1 MLNLCPDSVGTGRW
15 RWAYL
20 NRALCHRHTQ
30 GVRSIERNTSV
41 PNDDSSTSV
50 VSRLAAVLNAFQAR
64 DVYLGV
70 NEIARRT
77 ELPKSTVSR
86 LVKEMHEAGFLERK
100 AQKVGLGL
108 QMFEWGERASRRRS
122 LRQVALPFMADLRE
136 ATRQTIHLALLDG
149 TEVVYV
155 EILHREGAPRLPSRV
170 GGRLPAHATG
180 VGKALLAASDP
191 EVIDRAIAAGLV
203 AVGPRTIRN
212 PDVLRQQLRRAAVNG
227 IAYEHEESA
236 PGVVCV
242 ASAVLDSESVP
253 VAAISVS
260 GWAGKV
266 DLRRVGPAVRTA
278 ALSVS
283 RVLAS
288 RNT

>member
-1 MLNLCPDSVGTGRW
+1 M
-15 RWAYL
+15 
-20 NRALCHRHTQ
+20 
-30 GVRSIERNTSV
+30 RSIERNTSV

-180 VGKALLAASDP
+180 VGKALLSASDP

-212 PDVLRQQLRRAAVNG
+212 PDVLRQQLRRAAVSG
-227 IAYEHEESA
+227 IAYEQEESA
-236 PGVVCV
+236 AGVLCV
-242 ASAVLDSESVP
+242 ASAVLDAESVP
-253 VAAISVS
+253 VAAISAS
-260 GWAGKV
+260 GWVGKV

-288 RNT
+288 RDT

>member
-1 MLNLCPDSVGTGRW
+1 MS
-15 RWAYL
+15 
-20 NRALCHRHTQ
+20 
-30 GVRSIERNTSV
+30 SIERNTSLQS
-41 PNDDSSTSV
+41 DDSSTSV
-50 VSRLAAVLNAFQAR
+50 VRRLAAVLDAFRAR
-64 DVYLGV
+64 DVYLGI

-77 ELPKSTVSR
+77 DLPKSTVSR

-122 LRQVALPFMADLRE
+122 VRQVALPFMADLRE
-136 ATRQTIHLALLDG
+136 ATRQTIHLAVLDG

-180 VGKALLAASDP
+180 VGKALLSASDP
-191 EVIDRAIAAGLV
+191 DVIDRVIAAGLV

-212 PDVLRQQLRRAAVNG
+212 PDVLRQQLRRAAVTG
-227 IAYEHEESA
+227 IAYEQEESA
-236 PGVVCV
+236 AGVVCV
-242 ASAVLDSESVP
+242 ASAVLDSENVP

-266 DLRRVGPAVRTA
+266 DIRRVAPAVHTA

-288 RNT
+288 RET

>member
-1 MLNLCPDSVGTGRW
+1 V
-15 RWAYL
+15 
-20 NRALCHRHTQ
+20 
-30 GVRSIERNTSV
+30 RNTSLQS
-41 PNDDSSTSV
+41 DDASTSV
-50 VSRLAAVLNAFQAR
+50 VRRLAAVLDAFRAR
-64 DVYLGV
+64 DVYLGI

-77 ELPKSTVSR
+77 DLPKSTVSR

-136 ATRQTIHLALLDG
+136 ATHQTIHLAVLDG

-191 EVIDRAIAAGLV
+191 DVIGSSDRC
-203 AVGPRTIRN
+203 RTGGSGT
-212 PDVLRQQLRRAAVNG
+212 PD
-227 IAYEHEESA
+227 
-236 PGVVCV
+236 
-242 ASAVLDSESVP
+242 DSES
-253 VAAISVS
+253 
-260 GWAGKV
+260 
-266 DLRRVGPAVRTA
+266 
-278 ALSVS
+278 
-283 RVLAS
+283 
-288 RNT
+288 

>member
-1 MLNLCPDSVGTGRW
+1 M
-15 RWAYL
+15 
-20 NRALCHRHTQ
+20 
-30 GVRSIERNTSV
+30 

-180 VGKALLAASDP
+180 VGKALLSASDP

-242 ASAVLDSESVP
+242 ASAVLDAESVP
-253 VAAISVS
+253 VAAISAS

-288 RNT
+288 RDT

>member
-1 MLNLCPDSVGTGRW
+1 M
-15 RWAYL
+15 
-20 NRALCHRHTQ
+20 
-30 GVRSIERNTSV
+30 RSTERNTAT
-41 PNDDSSTSV
+41 PDDDSSTSV
-50 VSRLAAVLNAFQAR
+50 VRRLAAVLNAFRHR
-64 DVYLGV
+64 DVYRGV

-108 QMFEWGERASRRRS
+108 QMFEWGELASRQRP

-136 ATRQTIHLALLDG
+136 ATRQTIHLAVLDG

-155 EILHREGAPRLPSRV
+155 EILHREDAPRLPSRV

-191 EVIDRAIAAGLV
+191 EVIDRAISAGLV
-203 AVGPRTIRN
+203 AVGPRTIRH
-212 PDVLRQQLRRAAVNG
+212 PDVLRQQLRRAALNG

-236 PGVVCV
+236 AGLVCV
-242 ASAVLDSESVP
+242 ASAVLDSESAP
-253 VAAISVS
+253 VAAISAS
-260 GWAGKV
+260 GWTGKV

-288 RNT
+288 RGT

>member
-1 MLNLCPDSVGTGRW
+1 VS
-15 RWAYL
+15 
-20 NRALCHRHTQ
+20 
-30 GVRSIERNTSV
+30 SIKRNTSLES
-41 PNDDSSTSV
+41 DDSSTSV
-50 VSRLAAVLNAFQAR
+50 VRRLAAVLNAFQAR

-70 NEIARRT
+70 NEIARRAD
-77 ELPKSTVSR
+77 LPKSTVSR
-86 LVKEMHEAGFLERK
+86 LVKEMDEAGFLERK
-100 AQKVGLGL
+100 GHQVGLGL

-122 LRQVALPFMADLRE
+122 VRAVALPFMADLRE
-136 ATRQTIHLALLDG
+136 ATRQTIHLAVLDG

-155 EILHREGAPRLPSRV
+155 EILHREDAPRLPSRV

-180 VGKALLAASDP
+180 VGKALLSASDP
-191 EVIDRAIAAGLV
+191 DVIDRAIGAGLV

-212 PDVLRQQLRRAAVNG
+212 ADVLRQQLRRAAVSG

-236 PGVVCV
+236 AGVVCV
-242 ASAVLDSESVP
+242 AAAVLDSESSP
-253 VAAISVS
+253 VAAISAS

-266 DLRRVGPAVRTA
+266 DIRRVAPAVRTA

-288 RNT
+288 RDT

>member
-1 MLNLCPDSVGTGRW
+1 M
-15 RWAYL
+15 
-20 NRALCHRHTQ
+20 
-30 GVRSIERNTSV
+30 

-50 VSRLAAVLNAFQAR
+50 VSRLAAVLNAFRDR

-108 QMFEWGERASRRRS
+108 QMFEWGELASRRRS

-155 EILHREGAPRLPSRV
+155 EILHREDAPRLPSRV

-180 VGKALLAASDP
+180 VGKALLSASDP

-203 AVGPRTIRN
+203 AVGPRTIRQSRR
-212 PDVLRQQLRRAAVNG
+212 PEAAAPAGGSQRYRVRTRGIRRRGRMCRERRARLRKR
-227 IAYEHEESA
+227 SCRCDF
-236 PGVVCV
+236 GVGMGRQGRPPAGRACGPHRRPECV
-242 ASAVLDSESVP
+242 ACSGES
-253 VAAISVS
+253 
-260 GWAGKV
+260 KC
-266 DLRRVGPAVRTA
+266 T
-278 ALSVS
+278 
-283 RVLAS
+283 
-288 RNT
+288 

>member
-1 MLNLCPDSVGTGRW
+1 MSPTV
-15 RWAYL
+15 
-20 NRALCHRHTQ
+20 
-30 GVRSIERNTSV
+30 RNTSL
-41 PNDDSSTSV
+41 PGEDPSTSV
-50 VSRLAAVLNAFQAR
+50 VRRLAAVLDAFRTR

-77 ELPKSTVSR
+77 QLPKSTVSR
-86 LVKEMHEAGFLERK
+86 LVKEMQEAGFLDRK
-100 AQKVGLGL
+100 AEKVGLGL

-122 LRQVALPFMADLRE
+122 VREVALPFMADLRE
-136 ATRQTIHLALLDG
+136 ATRQTIHLAVLDG

-155 EILHREGAPRLPSRV
+155 EILHREDAPRLPSRV

-180 VGKALLAASDP
+180 VGKALLSASDP
-191 EVIDRAIAAGLV
+191 AVIEQAIAAGLV

-212 PDVLRQQLRRAAVNG
+212 ADVLRHQLRRARANG
-227 IAYEHEESA
+227 IAYEYEESG
-236 PGVVCV
+236 PGIVCV
-242 ASAVLDSESVP
+242 AAAVLDSEGVP
-253 VAAISVS
+253 VASISAS

-266 DLRRVGPAVRTA
+266 DLRRVGPAVHTA

-288 RNT
+288 RTS